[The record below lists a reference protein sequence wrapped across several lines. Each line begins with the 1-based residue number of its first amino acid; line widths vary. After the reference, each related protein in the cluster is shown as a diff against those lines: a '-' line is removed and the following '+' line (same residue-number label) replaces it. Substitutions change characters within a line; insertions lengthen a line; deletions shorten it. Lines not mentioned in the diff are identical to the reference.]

1 MVNGELS
8 IVERFTIHNSQFT
21 SLHDLCGSRYLVR
34 IGFDA
39 RMIDHPGIG
48 TYIKCLL
55 SAMLKEA
62 SDLEFLLYGDP
73 DKLSHF
79 SVMKNCHI
87 RTYKAPIYGLNELLL
102 SPFTGD
108 DLVHIPH
115 FNAPLFVGSKTV
127 VTIHDL
133 IYLKFP
139 EKYANFFKLKAVE
152 LAIGNAVK
160 KASKI
165 IAVSENTKKD
175 IIERFPETAGKI
187 KVIYEAASDRYKRV
201 FSSEKLD
208 EIRKKFGINGRI
220 VLYVGSIKPH
230 KNILTL
236 VKVFRK
242 LKEWGVPHQLVLVG
256 RWDNKEDYLKNKLS
270 DDYVRYIGEV
280 SADDLG
286 GLYSLAD
293 VLVNLSLYEGFGL
306 TLLEAM
312 QCGVPV
318 VTSNVSSIPEVVGNA
333 AYTLAPGAVEQIAD
347 TVYNVLANKELRE
360 GMIKAGYQQAAG
372 FSWEKTAKETLKVY
386 RSVVN

>member
-1 MVNGELS
+1 
-8 IVERFTIHNSQFT
+8 
-21 SLHDLCGSRYLVR
+21 
-34 IGFDA
+34 
-39 RMIDHPGIG
+39 
-48 TYIKCLL
+48 
-55 SAMLKEA
+55 MLKEDA
-62 SDLEFLLYGDP
+62 GTEFLLYGDP
-73 DKLSHF
+73 DKLSRF
-79 SVMKNCHI
+79 SAHKNCHI
-87 RTYKAPIYGLNELLL
+87 RTYKAPVYSLKELLF

-115 FNAPLFVGSKTV
+115 FNAPLLTGTKTV
-127 VTIHDL
+127 VTVHDL

-139 EKYANFFKLKAVE
+139 EKYAGFLKLKAAE
-152 LAIGNAVK
+152 FAIGNAVK
-160 KASKI
+160 NASRV

-175 IIERFPETAGKI
+175 IIERFPDAEGKV
-187 KVIYEAASDRYKRV
+187 KVIYEAASDRYKKV
-201 FSSEKLD
+201 YSSEKL
-208 EIRKKFGINGRI
+208 EEVRKRFGINGRV

-236 VKVFRK
+236 VKVFKK
-242 LKEWGVPHQLVLVG
+242 LKEWGVPHQLVLAG
-256 RWDNKEDYLKNKLS
+256 RWDKKEDYLKNKLS
-270 DDYVRYIGEV
+270 DDHVRYVGEV

-286 GLYSLAD
+286 SLYSLAD

-318 VTSNVSSIPEVVGNA
+318 VASNVSSIPEVVGNA

-347 TVYNVLANKELRE
+347 TVYNVLANKELRD

-386 RSVVN
+386 RSVVS